1 MTDTLTTVQ
10 DTWFTLS
17 QSQSTDL
24 PDDQKRLVSAG
35 DKFPLSSYEPDS
47 DWMRVTLDRDRLSSN
62 RFGENLT
69 WYVKAADVII
79 DKDSLGVPGITPR
92 TRDPA
97 SAPDI
102 APDTD
107 TPP

>member
-97 SAPDI
+97 SAPD
-102 APDTD
+102 TD